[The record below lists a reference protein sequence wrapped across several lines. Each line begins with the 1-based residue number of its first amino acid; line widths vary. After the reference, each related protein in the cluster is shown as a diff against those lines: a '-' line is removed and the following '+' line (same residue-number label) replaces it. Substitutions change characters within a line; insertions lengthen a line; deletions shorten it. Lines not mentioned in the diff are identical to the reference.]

1 MRSAPQKDMQTMV
14 QETKI
19 NEAFEQNYKGLFG
32 YCMANLDGDEQAAMD
47 AVDTVFM
54 IAGKKADELDK
65 VRDVKLWLM
74 GFAKN
79 TVRNI
84 RRTQKR
90 YKNRFLLFDP
100 ISASSEGIAKG
111 TALTWWEKRAYSL
124 MVIEQELPGERRMT
138 EEELG
143 ELKEKML
150 NTLSDEER
158 ELFRSRYDD
167 GISTKELAARYGK
180 TQDAVRAKLT
190 RISVKLIDRIKI
202 YFENQRSF

>member
-100 ISASSEGIAKG
+100 ISASSECLAKG